1 MKTMKIMSPFMIVI
15 MFGFLTS
22 SAFAQTDA
30 ENHAKFSNLNKEIV
44 QHTNAIAT
52 GEAKTKNEQITHYNE
67 ARKSFIE
74 AKKTNS
80 LLKKVIP
87 ENAKSEAVVHHDN
100 IDKFY
105 SAALPHVNVMLEEL
119 KNEKSDDAKLKDHAK
134 KIHDNIELAEKEHQ
148 LLLRDTQ

>member
-1 MKTMKIMSPFMIVI
+1 MKTMKIMSPFMIVF
-15 MFGFLTS
+15 MLVFLTGNV
-22 SAFAQTDA
+22 FAQTDA
-30 ENHAKFSNLNKEIV
+30 ENHAKFSSLNKAIA

-52 GEAKTKNEQITHYNE
+52 GEAKSKNEQISHYNE

-87 ENAKSEAVVHHDN
+87 ENVKSEAVVHHDN

-105 SAALPHVNVMLEEL
+105 SAALPHVNAMLEEL
-119 KNEKSDDAKLKDHAK
+119 KSENSDDAKLKDHAK

-148 LLLRDTQ
+148 LLIKDTH

>member
-1 MKTMKIMSPFMIVI
+1 MKTMKVMSSFMIVF
-15 MFGFLTS
+15 MFVFISGS
-22 SAFAQTDA
+22 ISAQTDL
-30 ENHAKFSNLNKEIV
+30 ENHAQFSKQNKSILL
-44 QHTNAIAT
+44 HTNAIAS
-52 GEAKTKNEQITHYNE
+52 GEAKTKNDQISHYNE

-87 ENAKSEAVVHHDN
+87 ENAKSEAVIHHDN
-100 IDKFY
+100 IDKYF
-105 SAALPHVNVMLEEL
+105 SAALPHINAMLEEL
-119 KNEKSDDAKLKDHAK
+119 KSENSDDAKLKDHAK

>member
-1 MKTMKIMSPFMIVI
+1 MKTMKVMSSFMIVF
-15 MFGFLTS
+15 MFVFIS
-22 SAFAQTDA
+22 SSISAQTDA
-30 ENHAKFSNLNKEIV
+30 ENHAKFSSLNKAIV
-44 QHTNAIAT
+44 QHTNTIAT
-52 GEAKTKNEQITHYNE
+52 GEAKSKNEQIAHYNE

-100 IDKFY
+100 IDKYY
-105 SAALPHVNVMLEEL
+105 SAALPHINAMLEEL
-119 KNEKSDDAKLKDHAK
+119 KNENSDDAKLKDHAK